1 MEYTE
6 NEMLNKDIDWFIR
19 VRSELIHVASA
30 GTFLPKIIQYAKE
43 DNEERFKFI
52 LKQQDC
58 YSNIDVEINPL
69 LRDILH
75 IEEYVDEYSLVLEAL
90 NIPLGNDIINT
101 YLDNLYIPAFSKY
114 ARKGF
119 ISFDSTGINDNNS
132 QLFHWVARPK
142 SNIAKDLKLYSNKN
156 LPLLTGEDDKCSN
169 LISILRTSDSPI
181 PLVDLI
187 DKLDIN

>member
-52 LKQQDC
+52 RKQQDC

-69 LRDILH
+69 LREILH

-90 NIPLGNDIINT
+90 NIPLGNDII
-101 YLDNLYIPAFSKY
+101 YIFLH
-114 ARKGF
+114 F
-119 ISFDSTGINDNNS
+119 QNM
-132 QLFHWVARPK
+132 L
-142 SNIAKDLKLYSNKN
+142 AKDLF
-156 LPLLTGEDDKCSN
+156 LL
-169 LISILRTSDSPI
+169 ILQVLMIITPSCFI
-181 PLVDLI
+181 GLQGLNQI
-187 DKLDIN
+187 LLKI

>member
-52 LKQQDC
+52 RKQQDC

-69 LRDILH
+69 LREILH

-90 NIPLGNDIINT
+90 NIPLGTILLIHTWII
-101 YLDNLYIPAFSKY
+101 YIFLH
-114 ARKGF
+114 F
-119 ISFDSTGINDNNS
+119 QNM
-132 QLFHWVARPK
+132 L
-142 SNIAKDLKLYSNKN
+142 AKDLF
-156 LPLLTGEDDKCSN
+156 LL
-169 LISILRTSDSPI
+169 ILQVLMIITPSCFI
-181 PLVDLI
+181 GLQGLNQI
-187 DKLDIN
+187 LLKI